1 MQSNPNKK
9 QPALFLGHG
18 SPMNMLRP
26 ELDINQNITRIAQTF
41 AKPKAIVCVSAH
53 WYDGLWITGA
63 AQPDTIYDFYGFPEA
78 LYQQNYPAA
87 GSPELAQ
94 QLCDLLPEAQIHPTR
109 GLDHGAWAVLKFLS
123 PQADVPVVQLGLDL
137 SQPPQWHY
145 EQAQRLRV
153 LREQGVL
160 IVGSGNIVHNL
171 RAAQRTDHAPAYD
184 WAEQFLAHIN
194 HAIEYRQHDNI
205 INYHQFGD
213 VARLSV
219 PTPEH
224 LLPLLYVLAQQ
235 DDSDRVALF
244 NNQMDMGSISMTSV
258 LLH

>member
-1 MQSNPNKK
+1 M
-9 QPALFLGHG
+9 
-18 SPMNMLRP
+18 
-26 ELDINQNITRIAQTF
+26 
-41 AKPKAIVCVSAH
+41 
-53 WYDGLWITGA
+53 
-63 AQPDTIYDFYGFPEA
+63 
-78 LYQQNYPAA
+78 
-87 GSPELAQ
+87 
-94 QLCDLLPEAQIHPTR
+94 
-109 GLDHGAWAVLKFLS
+109 
-123 PQADVPVVQLGLDL
+123 
-137 SQPPQWHY
+137 
-145 EQAQRLRV
+145 RV

-244 NNQMDMGSISMTSV
+244 NNQMDIGSISMTSV